1 MDPLEVEFFISE
13 AMKDFA
19 SFALLFSVLLLC
31 ARPLCDFQLAM
42 ATFLKQQAVERGG
55 GTGGSAAWHVVV
67 GRNFASNLT
76 HETDHYLYFYIGQ
89 TGFLV
94 WKTP

>member
-13 AMKDFA
+13 AMK
-19 SFALLFSVLLLC
+19 ALEAC
-31 ARPLCDFQLAM
+31 PTEQAM